1 MGVKSLAEAIILQS
15 MEDLSD
21 PGARAES
28 LEFFSGEA
36 FRICAQMAG
45 MKPDKQIRILEL
57 VQKLSEI
64 PHTASKGERAR
75 AVARKMSVPALYS

>member
-21 PGARAES
+21 IRNRAES
-28 LEFFSGEA
+28 LEFFSGDG

-45 MKPDKQIRILEL
+45 MSANDEVKILEL
-57 VQKLSEI
+57 VHKISKIPCSAPKTAAMRSRAKKL
-64 PHTASKGERAR
+64 A
-75 AVARKMSVPALYS
+75 VPALFG